1 MSSREWESII
11 QQALQSVMEESNEHL
26 PQLLNAFQRDLSG
39 VGINTPVQNTAEETD
54 ENENENENTETYTQP
69 VQTSF
74 RNVYN
79 AFRNTPSQTYVQD
92 SQLLAQYFRYLYN
105 YQDTMRMYNENMA
118 SSNRILNFMMN
129 HGNTRRNPFRNT
141 IPHTFEI
148 QEFTL
153 PFFRSS
159 DDTRNT
165 RPSMEQIV
173 NTTRIFSYDPSEELI
188 TTRCPI
194 SFEDFNEGDILCE
207 IIRCHHVFKYNH
219 LYNWFSSNSRC
230 PVCRHDIN
238 SEVIG

>member
-1 MSSREWESII
+1 MLKLILITEAKNIIINSGSGWCSDSGDIENASINTTNKNNDNDMLNAERERVHSTFKLLRYI
-11 QQALQSVMEESNEHL
+11 QEICPAVYTTKTYSVWTRCMQEMKKEHL
-26 PQLLNAFQRDLSG
+26 L
-39 VGINTPVQNTAEETD
+39 
-54 ENENENENTETYTQP
+54 
-69 VQTSF
+69 
-74 RNVYN
+74 
-79 AFRNTPSQTYVQD
+79 
-92 SQLLAQYFRYLYN
+92 
-105 YQDTMRMYNENMA
+105 MRMYNENIA

-153 PFFRSS
+153 PFFRYS
-159 DDTRNT
+159 DDTINT

-173 NTTRIFSYDPSEELI
+173 HTTRIFSYDPSEELI

-219 LYNWFSSNSRC
+219 LYDWFSSNSRC

>member
-1 MSSREWESII
+1 MSSTRDWESII
-11 QQALQSVMEESNEHL
+11 QQALQSVMDESNDNL

-39 VGINTPVQNTAEETD
+39 VEINTHAQNSVEEND
-54 ENENENENTETYTQP
+54 EENENNNQP

-74 RNVYN
+74 RNLYN

-105 YQDTMRMYNENMA
+105 YQDTMRIYNENMA
-118 SSNRILNFMMN
+118 SSNRILNFMMH
-129 HGNTRRNPFRNT
+129 HGNARRNPFRNT

-148 QEFTL
+148 QEFTV

-159 DDTRNT
+159 DNTRNAS
-165 RPSMEQIV
+165 PSMEQIV
-173 NTTRIFSYDPSEELI
+173 RTTRIFSYDPAEELI

-207 IIRCHHVFKYNH
+207 IVRCHHVFKYNH

-238 SEVIG
+238 SEVIA